1 MSNIIK
7 TAVQQQWDIQ
17 YIDQAGQD
25 LAKEHDF
32 EVLTNML
39 VSACGWVKVELP
51 SLRSNGN
58 AIDIA
63 NWLNL
68 ECKAHWRHRGR
79 TFVFESQD
87 EAALFKLTWS

>member
-7 TAVQQQWDIQ
+7 TAVQQQWDID
-17 YIDQAGQD
+17 YIDHAGQNM
-25 LAKEHDF
+25 AKDIDF
-32 EVLTNML
+32 EVLANML
-39 VSACGWVKVELP
+39 VSACGWVKVEMP

-79 TFVFESQD
+79 TFVFESKD